1 MSKKIPSGPLVIRP
15 PDREN
20 WFNLRELASYR
31 YLLWSMAWKSIRLEF
46 DQLALGY
53 FWAVARPIAMVL
65 IFTFIKNRS
74 GANLHVEISYPL
86 YLYSGIVLWFY
97 FRDAT
102 MAAAKSVLK
111 DAGMIKRVYYPRMI
125 TPMAPVLS
133 HYYSLSIAF
142 LPMIVLMIGY
152 STYPGWR
159 LALLPLV
166 LLQCSM
172 LVLGLGLIFACLI
185 IVKADFEKLLNLCLY
200 LGLFVSPVIFAPEMI
215 PERFRV
221 IYFINPMA
229 GTLLAFRSC
238 LFQQHPFPLGQFA
251 YSAALTALLLFIG
264 ARIYRR
270 AESYLADHL

>member
-1 MSKKIPSGPLVIRP
+1 MSKKSDSGPLVIRP
-15 PDREN
+15 LDREN
-20 WFNLRELASYR
+20 FLNLCELASYR
-31 YLLWSMAWKSIRLEF
+31 HLLWSMVSKSIRLEF
-46 DQLALGY
+46 NQLALGY
-53 FWAVARPIAMVL
+53 FWAVARPLAMVL

-86 YLYSGIVLWFY
+86 FLYSGIILWFY

-111 DAGMIKRVYYPRMI
+111 DAGVMKRIYYPRMI

-133 HYYSLSIAF
+133 HHYGLLIAF
-142 LPMIVLMIGY
+142 LPLILLMIAYG
-152 STYPGWR
+152 TYPGWR
-159 LALLPLV
+159 LVLLPLV

-172 LVLGLGLIFACLI
+172 LVLGIGLIFACLI
-185 IVKADFEKLLNLCLY
+185 IVKADFERLLNLCLY

-215 PERFRV
+215 PERVRGV
-221 IYFINPMA
+221 YFINPMA

-238 LFQQHPFPLGQFA
+238 LFQQFPFPLWQFA
-251 YSAALTALLLFIG
+251 YSSGLTALLFFVG
-264 ARIYRR
+264 ARMYRR